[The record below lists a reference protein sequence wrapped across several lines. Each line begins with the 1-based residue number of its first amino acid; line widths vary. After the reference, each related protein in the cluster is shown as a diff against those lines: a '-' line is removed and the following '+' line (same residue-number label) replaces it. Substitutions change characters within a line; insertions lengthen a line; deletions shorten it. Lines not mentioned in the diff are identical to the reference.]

1 MIMSQD
7 CEIDQSIRHDYAI
20 GDIQGCY
27 DGLMSLLD
35 KIDFDDKLDRLW
47 FVGDLVNRGPSSLAV
62 LEFIKNLKIKPRITL
77 GNHDL
82 YLVSLIYLQEEA
94 SKKKDTLH
102 CVLNSPNMQEIG
114 AWLRNQSIL
123 YHDKNLN
130 IVMSHAGI
138 PPIWDLTSAKKHAKE
153 LEDALSGVNYKI
165 FLENML
171 GNKPHKWRDDLTGT
185 DRLRIICNYF
195 TRMRFCK
202 ASGSLNLKYKGNIKK
217 APKDIVPWFA
227 VAGRKPIKP
236 EIVFGH
242 WASLGGVNPAPNIH
256 AIDTGFVWGG
266 AMTALRLQDKQRFK
280 VSWNDIHPHI

>member
-1 MIMSQD
+1 MSQG
-7 CEIDQSIRHDYAI
+7 CEISQSIRYDYAI

-62 LEFIKNLKIKPRITL
+62 LEFIKDLNIKPIITL

-82 YLVSLIYLQEEA
+82 YLLSLIYLQEET

-102 CVLNSPNMQEIG
+102 GVLNSPKVTEIG
-114 AWLRNQSIL
+114 DWLRNQSIL
-123 YHDKNLN
+123 YHDEKLN

-138 PPIWDLTSAKKHAKE
+138 PPIWDLSSAKKHAKE
-153 LEDALSGVNYKI
+153 LETALASVDFKN

-171 GNKPHKWRDDLTGT
+171 GNKPHKWKDSLTGN
-185 DRLRIICNYF
+185 DRLRLICNYF

-202 ASGSLNLKYKGNIKK
+202 ASGSLNLKYKGSIKK
-217 APKDIVPWFA
+217 APKGITPWFTIA
-227 VAGRKPIKP
+227 DRKPITQD
-236 EIVFGH
+236 IVFGH

-280 VSWNDIHPHI
+280 VRWNDIHPHF